1 MVDKKRENSPNSE
14 HKRGANLL
22 APITPESGK
31 KSSRYRGV
39 RMRAWGKWVSE
50 IREPNK
56 RSRIWLGSFPTPE
69 RAARAYDAA
78 LLCLRG
84 PNAAFNFPKE
94 SHSLLPIL
102 MSATDI
108 IEEPN
113 FQKGERLKLSHKD
126 IQAAAAAAASTFAP
140 DPSYSVKAEQEEEDD
155 DEGHNPVLMRRD
167 RLEKRTSSLEAA
179 DADNDHSWDSMNIS
193 SPETNCAESQ
203 RDAITSWF
211 ESKSKQQRQFQRHKE
226 ESLRAAAAAAS
237 RACAQQEQQQQ
248 EQEDSTY
255 GQGRDWRSIGG
266 IDEDHFGPGFI
277 EEMAQAMLVKLDPFS
292 FDNLP
297 NTGVFYDDDPS
308 DERLWEE
315 SLWNFDMMLIPLM
328 NINSQNRSQE
338 KQKASSTR
346 QKNLCVGSPRGFR

>member
-1 MVDKKRENSPNSE
+1 MVDKKRDSPNSA

-22 APITPESGK
+22 APIRPESGGK

-69 RAARAYDAA
+69 MAARAYDAA

-94 SHSLLPIL
+94 SASLLPVL

-126 IQAAAAAAASTFAP
+126 IQAAAAAAAAAASTFAP
-140 DPSYSVKAEQEEEDD
+140 DPSYSIKEEEEEDD
-155 DEGHNPVLMRRD
+155 EDDTVIIRHSNSHLD
-167 RLEKRTSSLEAA
+167 HEKTTSSLDAA
-179 DADNDHSWDSMNIS
+179 DYDHSWDSQNVS
-193 SPETNCAESQ
+193 SPDANCAESQ
-203 RDAITSWF
+203 RDALSSWLQ
-211 ESKSKQQRQFQRHKE
+211 SKSKQQRQFQQQKE
-226 ESLRAAAAAAS
+226 ESLLAAA
-237 RACAQQEQQQQ
+237 RTGVQQQH
-248 EQEDSTY
+248 DFIY

-266 IDEDHFGPGFI
+266 IEEDHFGPGFI
-277 EEMAQAMLVKLDPFS
+277 EEMAQAMLLRLDPCS
-292 FDNLP
+292 LHSCSLSQS
-297 NTGVFYDDDPS
+297 TSLISDDDPS
-308 DERLWEE
+308 DERLWEDG
-315 SLWNFDMMLIPLM
+315 LWNFL
-328 NINSQNRSQE
+328 
-338 KQKASSTR
+338 
-346 QKNLCVGSPRGFR
+346 